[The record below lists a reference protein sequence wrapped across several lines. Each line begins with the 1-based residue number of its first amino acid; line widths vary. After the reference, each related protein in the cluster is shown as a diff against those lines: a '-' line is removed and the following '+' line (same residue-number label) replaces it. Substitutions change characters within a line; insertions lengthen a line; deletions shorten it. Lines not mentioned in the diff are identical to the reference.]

1 MPARTTSAILIER
14 HGAPDVLVE
23 RVVPLRDPGPHEVRL
38 RVDAAGVNFA
48 DLVMRAGMYGTVPPR
63 PYSPGFEVAG
73 EIVQAGA
80 EAAGWRSGDRA
91 VALIRYGGYA
101 RELIVP
107 VQHLFRYADGM
118 SPTEAAAVP
127 VAFLT
132 AWVALFETGN
142 ARPGDAVL
150 VLSAGGGVGSAAVQL
165 ARWRGLRAIGTA
177 GTETKRAFVVQR
189 LGAEACFDSRG
200 AWEQD
205 VAALLGAS
213 EETGRLERATHE
225 LCAFLVEVLGIRA
238 IPGRFPHRVGLHA
251 SCHGLRVLRQGCAS
265 ERVET
270 APADPAR
277 RLLESIEGV
286 EIAPLRRPDE
296 CCGFGGSFAVEEEA
310 VSCLMG
316 NDRIDDHRGAGAE
329 VLTSTDASC
338 LLHLSG
344 IARRRD
350 LSLRVMHVAEILEQ
364 ACRDAAEA
372 SPA

>member
-1 MPARTTSAILIER
+1 M
-14 HGAPDVLVE
+14 
-23 RVVPLRDPGPHEVRL
+23 RVGLFVPCY
-38 RVDAAGVNFA
+38 VDQLWPAAGMASLELLERFGVPVDFPA
-48 DLVMRAGMYGTVPPR
+48 DQTCCGQPLHNAG
-63 PYSPGFEVAG
+63 
-73 EIVQAGA
+73 GA
-80 EAAGWRSGDRA
+80 REAA
-91 VALIRYGGYA
+91 
-101 RELIVP
+101 P
-107 VQHLFRYADGM
+107 
-118 SPTEAAAVP
+118 
-127 VAFLT
+127 
-132 AWVALFETGN
+132 
-142 ARPGDAVL
+142 
-150 VLSAGGGVGSAAVQL
+150 L
-165 ARWRGLRAIGTA
+165 ARR
-177 GTETKRAFVVQR
+177 FVEIFAPYDHVVCPSASCVATVR
-189 LGAEACFDSRG
+189 RY
-200 AWEQD
+200 
-205 VAALLGAS
+205 AALLGAS